1 MQKVE
6 GSSPFIRL
14 TKAPGNGGFSFAGKE
29 TRPGTGIPTVR
40 SSQSEVSTRC
50 SRLPRLRSSVR
61 SWLLVLALLA
71 LLFPVIERV
80 TQLTY
85 GMSHD

>member
-40 SSQSEVSTRC
+40 SSQSEVSTMQ
-50 SRLPRLRSSVR
+50 PSSPLAFVGTF
-61 SWLLVLALLA
+61 LVALLALLA
-71 LLFPVIERV
+71 LLIPVIERV
-80 TQLTY
+80 TQLSTE
-85 GMSHD
+85 